1 MSQCLTP
8 SFSKYTKVES
18 LEQRSQYVK
27 DFNDV
32 YEEYLKL
39 QTEMKEISEKFS
51 TLFDHLNASTEGSPQ
66 YKVW

>member
-1 MSQCLTP
+1 M
-8 SFSKYTKVES
+8 ES

-51 TLFDHLNASTEGSPQ
+51 TLFDHLNASTVGSPQ
-66 YKVW
+66 YKV